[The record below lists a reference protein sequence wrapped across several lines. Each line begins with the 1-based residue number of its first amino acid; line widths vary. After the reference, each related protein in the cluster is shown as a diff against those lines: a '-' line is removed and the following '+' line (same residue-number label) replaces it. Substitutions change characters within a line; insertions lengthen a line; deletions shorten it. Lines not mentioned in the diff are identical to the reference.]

1 MNHHK
6 SVNDIDND
14 INNKIDINK
23 LISIFNAAKKK
34 PNKINI
40 DNKFKKTPINVYFS
54 YNKIKE
60 IKKIL
65 FDWLNEFGFPY
76 YINTDDEDEF
86 KKYITEKFN
95 INNNESII
103 PAETLIINSIY
114 NYMLYTIFKD
124 WKKTD
129 EKIKKIFNYNDKKK
143 MKNNITVIKEYNHFL
158 SFYNNCNNIIFKFN
172 SKNIKKDIA
181 NKFDYSMNDNYLKNK
196 IDEDTFEEEYVNNL
210 CLVMNKIVENKI
222 KDIKINDNYK
232 NYKFYL

>member
-181 NKFDYSMNDNYLKNK
+181 NKFDYSMN
-196 IDEDTFEEEYVNNL
+196 IH
-210 CLVMNKIVENKI
+210 I
-222 KDIKINDNYK
+222 
-232 NYKFYL
+232 